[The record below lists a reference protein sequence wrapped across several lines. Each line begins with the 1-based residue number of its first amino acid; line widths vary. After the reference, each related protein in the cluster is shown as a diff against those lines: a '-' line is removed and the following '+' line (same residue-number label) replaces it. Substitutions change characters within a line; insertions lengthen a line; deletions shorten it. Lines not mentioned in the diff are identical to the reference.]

1 MEILFIYENDEEV
14 KVLTHEQALVK
25 HSELIKCGFRH
36 KATINPVVVLENI
49 YNEIKK
55 REKFKK

>member
-1 MEILFIYENDEEV
+1 MNILFIYENDEEV

-25 HSELIKCGFRH
+25 HSELIENGFNH
-36 KATINPVVVLENI
+36 KATINPVIVLENI

-55 REKFKK
+55 RSKK